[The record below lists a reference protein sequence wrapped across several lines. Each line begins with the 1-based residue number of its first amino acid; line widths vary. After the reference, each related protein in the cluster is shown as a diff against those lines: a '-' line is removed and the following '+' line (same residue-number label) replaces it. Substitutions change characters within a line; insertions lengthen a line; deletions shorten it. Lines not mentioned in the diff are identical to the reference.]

1 MGDDTPILP
10 TTNNVKIYKYSDA
23 ILKHMPKNALA
34 VIENDLSYSRKKVK
48 LPTGKDRR
56 NEHTAAGEDAD
67 NRTVENLNQRITK
80 FQNQL
85 KTLIGIESL

>member
-10 TTNNVKIYKYSDA
+10 TTNTVEIYKYSDA

-67 NRTVENLNQRITK
+67 NRTDENLNQRITK